1 MNSGRNIG
9 LDGNGMARTKQYL
22 ARCSCG
28 SVKLTASGRPI
39 VASVCYCDDCQAAA
53 RQIATLAG
61 LSNVADPDGGT
72 EYLLFRKDRLS
83 CSDGSQHLRQV
94 RLKDTSATRRMIA
107 SCCESAMYMAFDDV
121 RHWVSAYR
129 ARFVGDVPPLEMRIC
144 TKSRTSNEALDSS
157 IPSYA
162 GYPLSLMVRL
172 LGSMLP
178 TLFTRKQKNPSW
190 P

>member
-1 MNSGRNIG
+1 MKSGRNVG

-28 SVKLTASGRPI
+28 AVKLTASGQPI

-61 LSNVADPDGGT
+61 SSNVADSDGGT
-72 EYLLFRKDRLS
+72 EYLLFRKDRFS
-83 CSDGSQHLRQV
+83 CSEGSQHLRPV

-107 SCCESAMYMAFDDV
+107 SCCESAMYMAFDDA

-144 TKSRTSNEALDSS
+144 TKSRWLWCKPSES
-157 IPSYA
+157 IKQTLGIIAQLRRRELHS
-162 GYPLSLMVRL
+162 RL
-172 LGSMLP
+172 LAPYCL
-178 TLFTRKQKNPSW
+178 
-190 P
+190 